1 MDKQNTDETTNLRKS
16 CIREQCDEVE
26 MLQSIFCN
34 AGEMKIVDHGVLAD
48 MFDYLDDKCNSLN
61 RKLDFTITIT
71 TNNNKSQAVELQFE
85 LPLTYPTEEEPIIT
99 VRTKFHATN
108 QNQIENEIKR
118 KIDEY
123 CASDDI
129 DKSTVYIYP
138 IVVWLQENIDDIIN
152 SATTTTKQSNNELP
166 NVIEM
171 QRLWI
176 YLHHLKSSIKRQE
189 ILKLAKEL
197 HLTGFSK
204 PGKPGIICVE
214 GYKENTDEFWKSI
227 RTWPWQKV
235 QLRITELKVKPKS
248 KCEQFRRFDQFKET
262 MCGVTTDASNDS
274 IIPID
279 MSEFMKFLET
289 HNCGY
294 VKKELLLLE

>member
-1 MDKQNTDETTNLRKS
+1 MDEQNIDATKNIQKS

-34 AGEMKIVDHGVLAD
+34 AGEMEIVDHGVLAD
-48 MFDYLDDKCNSLN
+48 MFDYLDDKCNKLN
-61 RKLDFTITIT
+61 GKLDFTITIT
-71 TNNNKSQAVELQFE
+71 TNNNKNQAIELQFE
-85 LPLTYPTEEEPIIT
+85 LPLTYPIEEEPFIT
-99 VRTKFHATN
+99 VRTKFYASN
-108 QNQIENEIKR
+108 QVQIENEIKR
-118 KIDEY
+118 RIYEY
-123 CASDDI
+123 IGSDVI

-138 IVVWLQENIDDIIN
+138 IMVWLQENIDDIIN
-152 SATTTTKQSNNELP
+152 STTTTTTKQSNDKSP
-166 NVIEM
+166 VIEM

-204 PGKPGIICVE
+204 PGKPGIICAE
-214 GYKENTDEFWKSI
+214 GDKENTDEFWKSI
-227 RTWPWQKV
+227 RQWPWQKI
-235 QLRITELKVKPKS
+235 QLRITELKAKPKS
-248 KCEQFRRFDQFKET
+248 KCQQFRRFDQFKET
-262 MCGVTTDASNDS
+262 MCGVTTDTDNDS